1 MPKYIEQ
8 LRLYLLNKPVDV
20 FTINET
26 RLDES
31 ISNVEVNIQGYN
43 LWRKDRCRY
52 GGGVAIYTRDILNV
66 REMSSFVPENIEAVC
81 LEIIKPKTQPILIT
95 TVYRPPSSNTNFM
108 DDLENYLH
116 VLDGQNKEL
125 ILTGT

>member
-1 MPKYIEQ
+1 MSTPESAGDTILNECPLNKNKLDTLKGFRIAHLNITSIPKYIEQ

-31 ISNVEVNIQGYN
+31 IGNVEVNIQGYN

-52 GGGVAIYTRDILNV
+52 GGGVAIYTRDTLNV
-66 REMSSFVPENIEAVC
+66 REMSSFVS
-81 LEIIKPKTQPILIT
+81 EISKLFVLK
-95 TVYRPPSSNTNFM
+95 SSNPKLNQF
-108 DDLENYLH
+108 
-116 VLDGQNKEL
+116 
-125 ILTGT
+125 

>member
-1 MPKYIEQ
+1 MSKPESTDDTILNECPLSKNKLDTLKGFRIAHLNITSIPKYIEQ

-66 REMSSFVPENIEAVC
+66 KEMSSFAPENIEAVC
-81 LEIIKPKTQPILIT
+81 LEIIKPKT
-95 TVYRPPSSNTNFM
+95 
-108 DDLENYLH
+108 
-116 VLDGQNKEL
+116 
-125 ILTGT
+125 

>member
-1 MPKYIEQ
+1 
-8 LRLYLLNKPVDV
+8 
-20 FTINET
+20 
-26 RLDES
+26 
-31 ISNVEVNIQGYN
+31 
-43 LWRKDRCRY
+43 
-52 GGGVAIYTRDILNV
+52 
-66 REMSSFVPENIEAVC
+66 MSSFVPENIEAVC

-125 ILTGT
+125 ILTGDLNCDLSLSILQSHSRRLMDILELFQMKQVIADPTRITSNTTSLLDIIATNT